1 MSALIILPRVV
12 KLLNSLDP
20 KEPSKGFSLFLC
32 AEEICTYV
40 HTFPISGNVWSH
52 FTKQLTSVRTVII
65 TSVLGPPK
73 RRRFKHCF
81 KDSEDMGSNPGGT
94 CCIALLF
101 CLSLFALLLCV
112 FEWHKR
118 QKYFSKW
125 INFRSIFYKH
135 SFASSHRPL
144 VRTFG
149 RGIFFV
155 VRGDQTGWPDK
166 ANFRHL
172 GHFCQTF
179 KS

>member
-81 KDSEDMGSNPGGT
+81 KDSEDHGFESRRVFLGLA
-94 CCIALLF
+94 ALL
-101 CLSLFALLLCV
+101 CCSVYLYSHCCCAYSSDTNA
-112 FEWHKR
+112 KN
-118 QKYFSKW
+118 
-125 INFRSIFYKH
+125 IFR
-135 SFASSHRPL
+135 
-144 VRTFG
+144 
-149 RGIFFV
+149 
-155 VRGDQTGWPDK
+155 
-166 ANFRHL
+166 NE
-172 GHFCQTF
+172 
-179 KS
+179 